1 MPKTKTAPGPE
12 RAAAGLTAILVEKL
26 KVVERNASHVV
37 VKRVKKENIPAADQL
52 LASVPREATGAKN
65 LKKLIRKKSN
75 D

>member
-1 MPKTKTAPGPE
+1 MKINI
-12 RAAAGLTAILVEKL
+12 ILE
-26 KVVERNASHVV
+26 
-37 VKRVKKENIPAADQL
+37 KKENIPAADQL